1 MGYAKSE
8 TPKFCF
14 CRENEQKHLPPKNM
28 CHEPHVSMEK
38 SHSFGNGTI
47 LYPHPSNEQ
56 ALQQEMHKE
65 SRLLWA
71 TLTPHG
77 TRHFIS
83 PARDYSNYED
93 HYEIVDYRA
102 KTAKTT
108 PKKIPIKVNISIDP
122 LALVIK
128 TC

>member
-1 MGYAKSE
+1 
-8 TPKFCF
+8 
-14 CRENEQKHLPPKNM
+14 
-28 CHEPHVSMEK
+28 MEK
-38 SHSFGNGTI
+38 SQSFGTSTI

-83 PARDYSNYED
+83 PAGEYANYED

-108 PKKIPIKVNISIDP
+108 PKKVPIKVHIRKKSKLVYTDYVGNLIYYSIIYQNLDF
-122 LALVIK
+122 
-128 TC
+128 